1 MDPVS
6 EWRFFVTT
14 ATLRSFSATAH
25 KLGRSPQTVTRAI
38 ADLERRLGTRLLH
51 RTTRS
56 VSLTADGAR
65 YLERGR
71 QVLADFDA
79 LETLKEPAELRGT
92 LTVAAP
98 VMFGQLHVLP
108 VVADFLSTNPG
119 LDVRLELFDRVVSL
133 ATEGADVA
141 VRIGALPDSA
151 LRARPV
157 GTVEAVTV
165 ASPAYLARRGR
176 PRVPADLERHDCIAF
191 SATTP
196 IAEHWSWPSEQ
207 GRERVVRVRPRLAVN
222 TAQAAIDAA
231 LADLGIVRVLS
242 YQVVALVRS
251 GALVAVLASHRGPPI
266 PVQIVQLPGV
276 PLRAATRFAEHAAAA
291 LTVRLRR
298 RR

>member
-1 MDPVS
+1 MDSVL
-6 EWRFFVTT
+6 EWRLFVTT
-14 ATLRSFSATAH
+14 ATLRSFSETART
-25 KLGRSPQTVTRAI
+25 LGRSPQTVTRAI

-56 VSLTADGAR
+56 VSVTDDGAR

-79 LETLKEPAELRGT
+79 LEALQEPAELRGT
-92 LTVAAP
+92 LTIAAP
-98 VMFGQLHVLP
+98 VLFGQLHVLP
-108 VVADFLSTNPG
+108 VIADFLATNPG

-133 ATEGADVA
+133 ATEGADLA

-151 LRARPV
+151 LRARSV
-157 GTVEAVTV
+157 GVVEAVTV

-176 PRVPADLERHDCIAF
+176 PRVPADLGRHDCIAF

-196 IAEHWSWPSEQ
+196 IADHWSWPSEH
-207 GRERVVRVRPRLAVN
+207 GRERVVRVRPRLGVN

-242 YQVVALVRS
+242 YQVDALLRS
-251 GALVAVLASHRGPPI
+251 GALVAVLAAHRGPPL
-266 PVQIVQLPGV
+266 PVQLVQLPGV
-276 PLRAATRFAEHAAAA
+276 PLRAATRFAEHATLALAA
-291 LTVRLRR
+291 RLRR